1 MNRSSGMAHEQKLH
15 TGANVDERRTRILLQ
30 EVPCRLG
37 AEMGLHV
44 KGAGGGGIHCVSI
57 VQHAVCGRFAQV
69 FRRVPG
75 LGLGRKGAAGYLS
88 RMSTS
93 IQPHVFTEPER
104 VRSAEPSK
112 YVVVPP
118 KNLLRRVGR
127 AIADFDMIRDGDR
140 ILLGLSG
147 GKDSLSLLH
156 ILRHLQRYAPVRFE
170 LAVATVDSQTGG
182 YDPAP
187 LKPYVEGLGLTH
199 HLESQPV
206 MEQAKGHMD
215 GDSFCSFC
223 SRMRRGILYRLMREH
238 GYNVLALGQHLDDL
252 AESFLMSAFHEGRLN
267 TMKAHYRN
275 DAGDARVIRPL
286 CYVRERQ
293 TAAFAIEAEFPVI
306 HENCP
311 ACFGP
316 PTRRQHMKTLLA
328 QEERLSPN
336 LFAALKSALRPL
348 MESEETPPKAG
359 TRA

>member
-1 MNRSSGMAHEQKLH
+1 MSNSSEPQAMPETAHPSP
-15 TGANVDERRTRILLQ
+15 
-30 EVPCRLG
+30 VPT
-37 AEMGLHV
+37 A
-44 KGAGGGGIHCVSI
+44 A
-57 VQHAVCGRFAQV
+57 HA
-69 FRRVPG
+69 
-75 LGLGRKGAAGYLS
+75 
-88 RMSTS
+88 
-93 IQPHVFTEPER
+93 
-104 VRSAEPSK
+104 
-112 YVVVPP
+112 VVPP

-127 AIADFDMIRDGDR
+127 AIADFDMIREGDR

-156 ILRHLQRYAPVRFE
+156 ILQHLQRYAPVRFE
-170 LAVATVDSQTGG
+170 MAVATVDSQTGG
-182 YDPAP
+182 YDPTP
-187 LKPYVEGLGLTH
+187 LKPYVESLGLTYY
-199 HLESQPV
+199 LESQPV

-293 TAAFAIEAEFPVI
+293 TAAFAVQAEFPVI

-348 MESEETPPKAG
+348 MESEETPKG
-359 TRA
+359 